1 MFTVLLIAC
10 INDKREKKWPTPC
23 VLRGGRGR
31 FGGFL
36 EIGLKE
42 GVKKRPSSFNN
53 NAAKN
58 YCRRKYVAALLGS
71 PFFTS
76 ELHYQVI

>member
-1 MFTVLLIAC
+1 MT
-10 INDKREKKWPTPC
+10 KGTKMPYS
-23 VLRGGRGR
+23 LRFKGGRGR
-31 FGGFL
+31 FGGFS

-58 YCRRKYVAALLGS
+58 YCRRKYVAALLGF
-71 PFFTS
+71 PFSTS